1 MDFSLTALAQLSLDF
16 VEEIDMIT
24 QKSEQFL
31 KRFQAE
37 EQIRFSD
44 AAQIKKQY
52 LAPYAELV
60 TSLVSSLERSDAL
73 GMRLS
78 ALFAAADC
86 HGAIEHMP
94 RVERLWAAYEQYRT
108 DLCEFLASSQRYFSD
123 QDLLSTKGTAPI
135 VSATRTLVASQRRAE
150 DCFAKESI

>member
-1 MDFSLTALAQLSLDF
+1 MEFSLTALAKLSLDF
-16 VEEIDMIT
+16 VEEIDTIT
-24 QKSEQFL
+24 QKTEQFL

-37 EQIRFSD
+37 AQIRFSD

-73 GMRLS
+73 GVRLS

-86 HGAIEHMP
+86 QRAVEHMP
-94 RVERLWAAYEQYRT
+94 RVEHLWTIYEQYRT
-108 DLCEFLASSQRYFSD
+108 DLCEFLASSQHYFSN
-123 QDLLSTKGTAPI
+123 QELLNTKGTAPI
-135 VSATRTLVASQRRAE
+135 VLATRTLVASQMRAKE
-150 DCFAKESI
+150 CFVKESI